1 MKKSKVSD
9 PVNEQLLATILKL
22 QQELRLKQF
31 LQLQSVE
38 LSVDNVVDNK
48 ILLAKYHYLAKIAK
62 QQHLKASSINS
73 VIFK

>member
-31 LQLQSVE
+31 LQQQSVE